1 MSFPPPSRR
10 QGHLFWTALSG
21 LAIAI
26 LVGLIVLLVW
36 GLGRV
41 LDILSPVLWP
51 LAVAGVVA
59 YLLDPV
65 VDFSER
71 RGVSRPRAIVSVF
84 AIAIVSVVVVVVAV
98 VPPIVSQTRQFARSI
113 PSITTNVQYRVDT
126 WINNP
131 PEWFQKY
138 IGPGQKSQPRA
149 PVSSE
154 TNSVP
159 DVTETNAPAAL
170 PEENPPAPARFLR

>member
-1 MSFPPPSRR
+1 MSFPPPTRR
-10 QGHLFWTALSG
+10 QANLFWTALSG
-21 LAIAI
+21 LAIAL

-65 VDFSER
+65 VDFFER
-71 RGVSRPRAIVSVF
+71 KGLPRTRAIVSVF
-84 AIAIVSVVVVVVAV
+84 VLAVLIVAGVVANV
-98 VPPIVSQTRQFARSI
+98 APPIVSQTREFAERI
-113 PSITTNVQYRVDT
+113 PAIQTNVQQRVEI

-131 PEWFQKY
+131 PAWFEKVF
-138 IGPGQKSQPRA
+138 GPGAKS
-149 PVSSE
+149 
-154 TNSVP
+154 
-159 DVTETNAPAAL
+159 
-170 PEENPPAPARFLR
+170 

>member
-1 MSFPPPSRR
+1 MSFPQPTRR

-65 VDFSER
+65 IDYFER
-71 RGVSRPRAIVSVF
+71 KGLPRPRARLIRGSCRG
-84 AIAIVSVVVVVVAV
+84 S
-98 VPPIVSQTRQFARSI
+98 
-113 PSITTNVQYRVDT
+113 
-126 WINNP
+126 
-131 PEWFQKY
+131 
-138 IGPGQKSQPRA
+138 
-149 PVSSE
+149 
-154 TNSVP
+154 
-159 DVTETNAPAAL
+159 
-170 PEENPPAPARFLR
+170 